1 MNPRRLLALF
11 SVAAIALSGCSAAGS
26 ALFGDPQPS
35 AASPAVSSP
44 SPLASLPPIGGS
56 NRIVHVIRRV
66 SPAVLNVKAT
76 VGAGQEA
83 EGTGFFVGED
93 GIAVTNDHVVRGA
106 FSIEVVTADGGR
118 FDARVIGGDPGADL
132 AVLRVEGGGGSFP
145 TVPLGSS
152 GSLQLG
158 QSVVAMGFA
167 LGLEGGP
174 SVTSGIV
181 SALGRTIRAT
191 DPNAPSG
198 EGARQYEGLI
208 QTDAAINPGNSGG
221 PLVDLAGRV
230 VGINTAGVG
239 AAAAENIGFAIAI
252 DRARPVID
260 HAIEEPEAPAA
271 FLGVSTQTVTPAV
284 AAGFGLSVDEGALV
298 QAVGPGTPAAEAGIE
313 RGDVIVGIEGTAVAS
328 TEEVGERILDFEPGQ
343 EIDVDLVRG
352 EEELT
357 VTATLGTRP
366 QPIEG

>member
-1 MNPRRLLALF
+1 VTPRRLLAVF
-11 SVAAIALSGCSAAGS
+11 SAAAIALSACSAGGS
-26 ALFGDPQPS
+26 ALFGDPQPT

-44 SPLASLPPIGGS
+44 SPLVSLPPIGGS
-56 NRIVHVIRRV
+56 NRIVHVVRRV
-66 SPAVLNVKAT
+66 SPAVLNVRAT

-132 AVLRVEGGGGSFP
+132 AVLRVEGGGSFP
-145 TVPLGSS
+145 TVPLGDS

-158 QSVVAMGFA
+158 QSVVALGFA

-284 AAGFGLSVDEGALV
+284 AAGLDLSVEEGALV

-328 TEEVGERILDFEPGQ
+328 TEEVGERILDFEPGH